1 MLEQENGCL
10 LWAFLLYKALSSLIL
25 VNGFPL
31 LGSPRL
37 ACQPPLHLFSL
48 HLHLTLRVFCHPPLH
63 IPLEKMFSPA
73 QLAPSSPWGLGQLKT
88 RQELSRAVMP
98 SLRWHPAYKAP
109 DVGGVWYVSPKKII
123 LVSVVLEI
131 NIHSSARWWQHINT
145 LKAMQSGW
153 SDIFGLTVFRHC
165 LTAHSHRHT
174 HTNPLLYSS
183 VSQLQACPDCP
194 WLHSLTSLHNPC
206 QTPVHGFFFFAP
218 LAPFFASSF
227 YSESL
232 SSGSEIFSSPI

>member
-174 HTNPLLYSS
+174 HTHKSTAIFQCQPITGL
-183 VSQLQACPDCP
+183 P
-194 WLHSLTSLHNPC
+194 WLPLTTLPNLPPQSMSNPC
-206 QTPVHGFFFFAP
+206 ARIFFFCP
-218 LAPFFASSF
+218 SCSLLCFFFLLRVSVF
-227 YSESL
+227 RVWN
-232 SSGSEIFSSPI
+232 I